1 MRSYSQHCAIA
12 RSLDVIGDRWTLL
25 IVRELWLRPFRYT
38 DLRAALPGIATNLL
52 AERLREMEADGI
64 VTKTVEPPPIATAI
78 YRLTERGAG
87 LIPVLKELLRWGSP
101 LMTAGQGDDAFLPH
115 WLLGILELVFDGVTS
130 EPPLVVGVAV
140 AGEGRPVL
148 VSVGPDGAHVHR
160 DHPADVTAAV
170 TISGTPD
177 ELLAVFRGEQPLDTL
192 ATTGTRAA
200 QSRLRTL
207 LAQRRRAASARR
219 GQGPVERDSTSRL
232 TSRLAGGAGQPGPRV
247 HVPSDATENPA

>member
-25 IVRELWLRPFRYT
+25 IVRELWLRPCRYT

-52 AERLREMEADGI
+52 AERLREMEADGL

-101 LMTAGQGDDAFLPH
+101 LMQAGQGDDAFLPH
-115 WLLGILELVFDGVTS
+115 WLLGILEVVFDGVTS
-130 EPPLVVGVAV
+130 DSPLAISVAV
-140 AGEGRPVL
+140 AGEGRPV
-148 VSVGPDGAHVHR
+148 VVTVGPDGARVHR
-160 DHPADVTAAV
+160 DIPADTPVAI
-170 TISGTPD
+170 TITGTPD
-177 ELLAVFRGEQPLDTL
+177 ELLSVFRGERPLDSL
-192 ATTGTRAA
+192 ATTGTRAT

-207 LAQRRRAASARR
+207 LARRRRAASAPG
-219 GQGPVERDSTSRL
+219 GQGPVERDS

-247 HVPSDATENPA
+247 HVPSEATENPT

>member
-25 IVRELWLRPFRYT
+25 IVRELWLRPCRYT

-52 AERLREMEADGI
+52 AERLREMEADGL
-64 VTKTVEPPPIATAI
+64 VTKTVEPPPVATAI

-101 LMTAGQGDDAFLPH
+101 LMQSGQGDDAFLPH
-115 WLLGILELVFDGVTS
+115 WLLGILEVVFDGVTS
-130 EPPLVVGVAV
+130 ESPLTIGVAV

-148 VSVGPDGAHVHR
+148 VTVGPDGARVHR
-160 DHPADVTAAV
+160 DVPADTPVAV
-170 TISGTPD
+170 TITGTPD
-177 ELLAVFRGEQPLDTL
+177 ELLSVFRGERALDSL

-207 LAQRRRAASARR
+207 LARRRRPASAPR
-219 GQGPVERDSTSRL
+219 GQGPVERDSTARL
-232 TSRLAGGAGQPGPRV
+232 PGGAGQPGPRV
-247 HVPSDATENPA
+247 HVPSEATANPT